1 VHKIQIRPACW
12 EDRSPVEALEARI
25 KPYRPEEELQL
36 EPMYARALIAER
48 LNDPHWLPLP
58 VSAPRLAPS
67 KTDSFPEMDVL
78 WVAIP
83 EEGDSLLGIVG
94 VPTFRYGEVI
104 GLSHPLGQEWEDC
117 SSIVELRRLRVAPE
131 WRRQGLGR
139 QLCERVITWSIE
151 HGYKILV
158 VNTTTPQLPARQ
170 LYTSLGFRERGISF
184 IGRYEL
190 VWMKL
195 NLE

>member
-1 VHKIQIRPACW
+1 MHKIQVRPACW

-48 LNDPHWLPLP
+48 LNDPRWLPLP

-67 KTDSFPEMDVL
+67 KTDSFPEMDAL

-94 VPTFRYGEVI
+94 GADF
-104 GLSHPLGQEWEDC
+104 S
-117 SSIVELRRLRVAPE
+117 LRRSNRLVPSPGARV
-131 WRRQGLGR
+131 GR
-139 QLCERVITWSIE
+139 LLLHSGTPSVPGGTGVASS
-151 HGYKILV
+151 GVGKAV
-158 VNTTTPQLPARQ
+158 V
-170 LYTSLGFRERGISF
+170 
-184 IGRYEL
+184 
-190 VWMKL
+190 
-195 NLE
+195 